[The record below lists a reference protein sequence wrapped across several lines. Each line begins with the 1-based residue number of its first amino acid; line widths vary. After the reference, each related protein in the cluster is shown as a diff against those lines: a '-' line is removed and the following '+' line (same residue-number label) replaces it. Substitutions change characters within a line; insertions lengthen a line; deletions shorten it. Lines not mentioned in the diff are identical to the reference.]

1 MILERAIGARAKA
14 KAREGFNSIEKFCG
28 VIIII
33 KRGIVDR
40 YRLYLGNLTNSAREK
55 ANASHHTS
63 VSPVHLYQL
72 MSENRLGAD
81 TN

>member
-14 KAREGFNSIEKFCG
+14 KARGGFNSIEKFCG
-28 VIIII
+28 VIIM

-55 ANASHHTS
+55 ANASPHTP